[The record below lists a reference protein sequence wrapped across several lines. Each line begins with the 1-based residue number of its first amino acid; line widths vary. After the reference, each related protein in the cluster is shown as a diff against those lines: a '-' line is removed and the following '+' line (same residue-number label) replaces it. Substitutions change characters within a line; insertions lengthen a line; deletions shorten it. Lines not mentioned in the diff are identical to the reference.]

1 MLKNLV
7 AVLII
12 TILFLNPVFADG
24 PTKGEQLAWT
34 CFSCHGVNGVSQGP
48 ATPVIAGI
56 SENYIIGAMLS
67 YKYAGDLDK
76 ASDVL
81 EKHAELEDVRVQPR
95 YSAMMNRIAKAYSLA
110 EIRELAYYFSQK
122 EFIRPKQAYD
132 KDAADKGKKLHKK
145 YCEKCHEDWGT
156 TTDDDVGLLAGQWK
170 QYLTFTLNDFAKGD
184 RGMIKKMKKKMK
196 RMLEKHGDESLE
208 HLAHFYASKSE

>member
-1 MLKNLV
+1 MLLLSNS
-7 AVLII
+7 I
-12 TILFLNPVFADG
+12 FASG
-24 PTKGEQLAWT
+24 PSKGEQLAWT

-67 YKYAGDLDK
+67 YKYADDLDK
-76 ASDVL
+76 ASEVL
-81 EKHAELEDVRVQPR
+81 EKHDELEDVRVQPR
-95 YSAMMNRIAKAYSLA
+95 FSAMMKRIASVYTLE
-110 EIRELAYYFSQK
+110 EIRELAYFFSQK
-122 EFIRPKQAYD
+122 EFIMPTQIYD
-132 KDAADKGKKLHKK
+132 KAAAKKGKKLHKK

-184 RGMIKKMKKKMK
+184 RETIKKMKKKMNK
-196 RMLEKHGDESLE
+196 MLKKHGDESLE